1 MSAQI
6 SMKDLEKSIFQKSFQ
21 DGLIDIQI
29 GCVVLMFAIA
39 PLLSSFLGDFW
50 SSMVFL
56 PFWALIYLGVKEIRK
71 KIIQPRVGVVEIGKF
86 RKTRQKKLLFVILVF
101 NLLAL
106 ILGVLSFFNFADLPG
121 WIHPV
126 RFSAVILM
134 GFSLAGYMLEFPH
147 LYLYGILIAL
157 APLFGEFLYF
167 TYHVPH
173 HGFPITFG
181 ITSALII
188 LNGLGIFL
196 RLLKA
201 HPDISPEGL
210 E

>member
-1 MSAQI
+1 
-6 SMKDLEKSIFQKSFQ
+6 
-21 DGLIDIQI
+21 
-29 GCVVLMFAIA
+29 
-39 PLLSSFLGDFW
+39 
-50 SSMVFL
+50 
-56 PFWALIYLGVKEIRK
+56 
-71 KIIQPRVGVVEIGKF
+71 
-86 RKTRQKKLLFVILVF
+86 
-101 NLLAL
+101 
-106 ILGVLSFFNFADLPG
+106 
-121 WIHPV
+121 
-126 RFSAVILM
+126 M

-188 LNGLGIFL
+188 LNGLGIFF
-196 RLLKA
+196 RLLKE